1 MKHHIFKSQNRK
13 IFCMDIMSN
22 VDTTTF
28 VLVTLMLFAFYN
40 IALYCWFRFF
50 SKDTSDVSVEKEMND
65 KFSESNEVKEI
76 TDELDDLPF

>member
-1 MKHHIFKSQNRK
+1 
-13 IFCMDIMSN
+13 MDIMSN

-28 VLVTLMLFAFYN
+28 VLVTLLLFVFYN
-40 IALYCWFRFF
+40 IAVYCWFRFF
-50 SKDTSDVSVEKEMND
+50 SKGASDVSVEKEMND

>member
-1 MKHHIFKSQNRK
+1 
-13 IFCMDIMSN
+13 MDIMSN

-28 VLVTLMLFAFYN
+28 VLVTLMLFVFYN
-40 IALYCWFRFF
+40 IAVYCWFRFF
-50 SKDTSDVSVEKEMND
+50 SKDATGVSVEKEMTD